1 MLPMSKLAEASDAA
15 LHVDV
20 DRRATTRDWAKEDKL
35 TSHLAVFQPT
45 VVLLALDPGDMLARR
60 CIRARVRAA
69 KAREFWLVPPG
80 VDSPPSARF
89 IRAPEPHA
97 AGYAAWA
104 ARAWAVVK

>member
-1 MLPMSKLAEASDAA
+1 MLPMSKLAEASEAS

-20 DRRATTRDWAKEDKL
+20 DYRTTTRDWAKGDKL
-35 TSHLAVFQPT
+35 TSHLAVFRPT

-60 CIRARVRAA
+60 CIRARVRRA

-80 VDSPPSARF
+80 VDSPPRARF
-89 IRAPEPHA
+89 IRAPIANA

>member
-1 MLPMSKLAEASDAA
+1 MLPMAKLAEAADVA

-20 DRRATTRDWAKEDKL
+20 DLVSTTRDWAKGDKL
-35 TSHLAVFQPT
+35 TSHLAVFRPN
-45 VVLLALDPGDMLARR
+45 VVFLALDPGDMLARR

-69 KAREFWLVPPG
+69 RAREFWLVPPG

-89 IRAPEPHA
+89 IRAPKANA